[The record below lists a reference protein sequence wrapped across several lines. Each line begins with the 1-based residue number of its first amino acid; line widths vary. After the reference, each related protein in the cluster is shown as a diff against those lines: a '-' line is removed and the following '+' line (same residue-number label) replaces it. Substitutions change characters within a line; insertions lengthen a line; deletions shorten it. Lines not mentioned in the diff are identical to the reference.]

1 MVSTTKVVGILL
13 RWTAPVV
20 VIAAG
25 ALVARQLIAQRQAP
39 PKVEPPPRVLPVDV
53 ITVEQRDNTAS
64 LQVFGTVRPLR
75 TLVLRPTIGGPIQ
88 EIHPE
93 LLEGGQINRG
103 ESILRV
109 DRRDYQL
116 ALDVARS
123 NLVAAEADLD
133 IELGNAAVAERE
145 WKLLEGSIEVTEAG
159 RKLALREPYLARR
172 RSEVESARTR
182 VEQAELDLERTEI
195 KAPFDAL
202 VLSESVEVGGQAV
215 VGAELARMVDRS
227 RFCVEVSVPAER
239 LELLQREGATARIL
253 LPDGQRD
260 GTLERVLGEVDPE
273 GRMTRLQVTIADPL
287 GAAGLGANDAGGE
300 RTAALLLG
308 AYAEVL
314 LPCRPIKGSISV
326 PRAAL
331 REGDTVWVA
340 DANDELQIR
349 QVDVIMRRPDDVLVV
364 AGLEDGERVITSA
377 VAVPLPG
384 LKLAPKTRGAERM
397 GAGSLEEAG
406 R

>member
-1 MVSTTKVVGILL
+1 MASPIKVVGVLL
-13 RWTAPVV
+13 RWTAPII
-20 VIAAG
+20 VIAGG

-53 ITVEQRDNTAS
+53 ITVEQRDHPAS

-75 TLVLRPTIGGPIQ
+75 TLVLRPTVGGPIQ

-93 LLEGGQINRG
+93 LLEGGLIGRG
-103 ESILRV
+103 ETILRV
-109 DRRDYQL
+109 DRRDYLL
-116 ALDVARS
+116 AVDVARS
-123 NLVAAEADLD
+123 SLVAAEADLD
-133 IELGNAAVAERE
+133 IELGSAAVAARE

-182 VEQAELDLERTEI
+182 VAQAELDLERTEI

-202 VLSESVEVGGQAV
+202 VLSETAEVGGQAV
-215 VGAELARMVDRS
+215 IGAELARMVDRS
-227 RFCVEVSVPAER
+227 RFAVEVSVPAER
-239 LELLQREGATARIL
+239 LALLQREDATARIL
-253 LPDGQRD
+253 LPNGERE
-260 GTLERVLGEVDPE
+260 GTLERVLGEVDAE
-273 GRMTRLQVTIADPL
+273 GRMARLQVTINDPL
-287 GAAGLGANDAGGE
+287 GSTAPGG
-300 RTAALLLG
+300 TPQQHAPAVLLG

-314 LPCRPIKGSISV
+314 LPCRPIEGSISV

-331 REGDTVWVA
+331 REGDSVWVA

-349 QVDVIMRRPDDVLVV
+349 QVDVVMRRPDDVLVV
-364 AGLEDGERVITSA
+364 AGLKAGERVITSA

-384 LKLAPKTRGAERM
+384 LKLAPRTK
-397 GAGSLEEAG
+397 GAGRVSSGSRQEAG

>member
-1 MVSTTKVVGILL
+1 MVSPIKVVGTLL

-20 VIAAG
+20 VIAGG
-25 ALVARQLIAQRQAP
+25 ALVAKELIDRREAP
-39 PKVEPPPRVLPVDV
+39 PKVDPPPRVLPVDV
-53 ITVEQRDNTAS
+53 ITVERRDNPAS

-75 TLVLRPTIGGPIQ
+75 TLVLRPTVGGPVQ

-93 LLEGGQINRG
+93 LLEGGLISQG
-103 ESILRV
+103 ETILRV
-109 DRRDYQL
+109 DRRDYLL
-116 ALDVARS
+116 ALDVANS

-133 IELGNAAVAERE
+133 IELGTAAVAERE

-159 RKLALREPYLARR
+159 RKLALREPYRARR
-172 RSEVESARTR
+172 RSEVQGARTR
-182 VEQAELDLERTEI
+182 VAQAQLDLERTEI

-227 RFCVEVSVPAER
+227 RFFVEVSVPAER
-239 LELLQREGATARIL
+239 LDLLQPAGAAARVL
-253 LPDGQRD
+253 LPDGERD

-287 GAAGLGANDAGGE
+287 GAEGASA
-300 RTAALLLG
+300 LLG

-314 LPCRPIKGSISV
+314 LPCRPIKASISV

-349 QVDVIMRRPDDVLVV
+349 QVDVVMRRPDDVLVV

-384 LKLAPKTRGAERM
+384 LKLAPRIRGAEQV

>member
-1 MVSTTKVVGILL
+1 MVSPIKVVGTLL

-20 VIAAG
+20 VIAGG

-53 ITVEQRDNTAS
+53 ITVEQRNNAAS

-93 LLEGGQINRG
+93 LLEGGLIGRG
-103 ESILRV
+103 ETILRV
-109 DRRDYQL
+109 DRRDYLL

-133 IELGNAAVAERE
+133 VELGNAAVAQRE

-182 VEQAELDLERTEI
+182 VAQAQLDLERTEI

-215 VGAELARMVDRS
+215 VGAELARMVDCA
-227 RFCVEVSVPAER
+227 RFSVEVSVPAER
-239 LELLQREGATARIL
+239 LALLQRR
-253 LPDGQRD
+253 
-260 GTLERVLGEVDPE
+260 
-273 GRMTRLQVTIADPL
+273 
-287 GAAGLGANDAGGE
+287 
-300 RTAALLLG
+300 
-308 AYAEVL
+308 
-314 LPCRPIKGSISV
+314 
-326 PRAAL
+326 
-331 REGDTVWVA
+331 REGSD
-340 DANDELQIR
+340 
-349 QVDVIMRRPDDVLVV
+349 P
-364 AGLEDGERVITSA
+364 
-377 VAVPLPG
+377 
-384 LKLAPKTRGAERM
+384 AP
-397 GAGSLEEAG
+397 
-406 R
+406 

>member
-1 MVSTTKVVGILL
+1 MASPIKVVGVLL
-13 RWTAPVV
+13 RWTAPII
-20 VIAAG
+20 VIAGG

-53 ITVEQRDNTAS
+53 ITVEQRDHPAS

-75 TLVLRPTIGGPIQ
+75 TLVLRPTVGGPIQ

-93 LLEGGQINRG
+93 LLEGGLIGRG
-103 ESILRV
+103 ETILRV
-109 DRRDYQL
+109 DRRDYLL

-123 NLVAAEADLD
+123 SLVAAEADLD
-133 IELGNAAVAERE
+133 IELGSAAVAARE

-182 VEQAELDLERTEI
+182 VAQAELDLERTEI

-202 VLSESVEVGGQAV
+202 VLSETAEVGGQAV
-215 VGAELARMVDRS
+215 IGAELARMVDRS
-227 RFCVEVSVPAER
+227 RFAVEVSVPAER
-239 LELLQREGATARIL
+239 LALLQREDATAQIL
-253 LPDGQRD
+253 LPDGERE
-260 GTLERVLGEVDPE
+260 GTLERVLGEVDAE
-273 GRMTRLQVTIADPL
+273 GRMTRLQVTINDPL
-287 GAAGLGANDAGGE
+287 GSTALGGATEQRAP
-300 RTAALLLG
+300 AVLLG

-314 LPCRPIKGSISV
+314 LPCRPIEGSISV

-331 REGDTVWVA
+331 REGDSVWVA

-349 QVDVIMRRPDDVLVV
+349 QVDVVMRRPDDVLVV
-364 AGLEDGERVITSA
+364 AGLKAGERVITSA

-384 LKLAPKTRGAERM
+384 LKLAPRTQ
-397 GAGSLEEAG
+397 GAGRVSSGSRLEAG

>member
-1 MVSTTKVVGILL
+1 MASPIKVVGVLL
-13 RWTAPVV
+13 RWTAPVI
-20 VIAAG
+20 VIAGG

-53 ITVEQRDNTAS
+53 ITVEQRDHPAS

-75 TLVLRPTIGGPIQ
+75 TLVLRPTVGGPIQ

-93 LLEGGQINRG
+93 LLEGGLIGRG
-103 ESILRV
+103 ETILRV
-109 DRRDYQL
+109 DRRDYLL

-123 NLVAAEADLD
+123 SLVAAEADLD
-133 IELGNAAVAERE
+133 IELGSAAVAARE

-159 RKLALREPYLARR
+159 RRLALREPYLARR

-182 VEQAELDLERTEI
+182 VAQAELDLERTEI

-202 VLSESVEVGGQAV
+202 VLSETAEVGGQAV
-215 VGAELARMVDRS
+215 IGAELARMVDRS
-227 RFCVEVSVPAER
+227 RFAVEVSVPAER
-239 LELLQREGATARIL
+239 LALLQREGATAQIL
-253 LPDGQRD
+253 LPDGERE
-260 GTLERVLGEVDPE
+260 GTLERVLGEVDAE
-273 GRMTRLQVTIADPL
+273 GRMTRLQVTINDPL
-287 GAAGLGANDAGGE
+287 GSTDPGGAPEEHAAAV
-300 RTAALLLG
+300 LLG

-314 LPCRPIKGSISV
+314 LPCRPIEGSISV

-331 REGDTVWVA
+331 REGDSVWVA

-349 QVDVIMRRPDDVLVV
+349 QVDVVMRRPDDVLVI
-364 AGLEDGERVITSA
+364 AGLKSGERVITSA
-377 VAVPLPG
+377 VAVPIPG
-384 LKLAPKTRGAERM
+384 LKLAPRTRGADRV
-397 GAGSLEEAG
+397 GAGSRQEAG

>member
-1 MVSTTKVVGILL
+1 MASPIKVVGVLL
-13 RWTAPVV
+13 RWTAPII
-20 VIAAG
+20 VIAGG

-53 ITVEQRDNTAS
+53 ITVEQRDHPAS

-75 TLVLRPTIGGPIQ
+75 TLVLRPTVGGPIQ

-93 LLEGGQINRG
+93 LLEGGLIGRG
-103 ESILRV
+103 ETILRV
-109 DRRDYQL
+109 DRRDYLL
-116 ALDVARS
+116 AVDVARS
-123 NLVAAEADLD
+123 SLVAAEADLD
-133 IELGNAAVAERE
+133 IELGSAAVAARE

-182 VEQAELDLERTEI
+182 VAQAELDLERTEI

-202 VLSESVEVGGQAV
+202 VLSETAEVGGQAV
-215 VGAELARMVDRS
+215 IGAELARMVDRS
-227 RFCVEVSVPAER
+227 RFAVEVSVPAER
-239 LELLQREGATARIL
+239 LALLQREGATARIL
-253 LPDGQRD
+253 LPNGERE
-260 GTLERVLGEVDPE
+260 GTLERVLGEVDAE
-273 GRMTRLQVTIADPL
+273 GRMARLQVTINDPL
-287 GAAGLGANDAGGE
+287 GSTAPGG
-300 RTAALLLG
+300 TPQQHAPAVLLG

-314 LPCRPIKGSISV
+314 LPCRPIEGSISV

-331 REGDTVWVA
+331 REGDSVWVA

-349 QVDVIMRRPDDVLVV
+349 QVDVVMRRPDDVLVV
-364 AGLEDGERVITSA
+364 AGLKAGERVITSA

-384 LKLAPKTRGAERM
+384 LKLAPRTK
-397 GAGSLEEAG
+397 GAGRVSSGSRQEAG